1 MQRVQQTGSVERGIA
16 GRFTMK
22 RMAAFNLLIPTS
34 PATSSTAGPPA
45 AADGNSFHDL
55 FSDWHA
61 DLVSFVRHDL
71 PKLLFILLLA
81 FALQRVV
88 AFAVKRM
95 RHIADNSIG
104 NARRAAQ
111 LRTLSAI
118 LRATAYGI
126 IGFLMLLQLLPL
138 FNIDLKPLLASAG
151 VVGLGISFGAQS
163 LFKDMLNGLFIL
175 LEDQFNVGDVV
186 KVAGLTGTVED
197 ISLRA
202 TTVRDGDGTQY
213 FIPNS
218 QITTVSNLSREYSV
232 ASLSVSVDASADPDR
247 VVQVLRRVALE
258 VRRSPAFAEVA
269 IADPD
274 VLGVDRINGREV
286 SYPVNLRVKA
296 NQKDGVLR
304 EIRRRVLMEFAKD
317 GIPLGVPATAILQ
330 PPVAAAAAAASPSAD
345 EQQPPA

>member
-1 MQRVQQTGSVERGIA
+1 MSA
-16 GRFTMK
+16 SHLMP
-22 RMAAFNLLIPTS
+22 PTAPAS
-34 PATSSTAGPPA
+34 TAPATAPSSAP
-45 AADGNSFHDL
+45 DGNSFHDL
-55 FSDWHA
+55 LSDWHA
-61 DLVSFVRHDL
+61 DLISFVRHDL
-71 PKLLFILLLA
+71 PKLVFILLLA
-81 FALQRVV
+81 FALQRLV

-126 IGFLMLLQLLPL
+126 IGFLVLLQVLPL
-138 FNIDLKPLLASAG
+138 FNIDLGPLLASAG

-247 VVQVLRRVALE
+247 VMEVLRRVALD

-286 SYPVNLRVKA
+286 IFPVNLRVKA

-304 EIRRRVLMEFAKD
+304 EIRRRILLEFAKD

-330 PPVAAAAAAASPSAD
+330 PPAPAAATAPSG
-345 EQQPPA
+345 EEPQQPA